1 MTLVTPAQ
9 AQLTEYLALL
19 ENTARKVSRVVR
31 LVLLDISV
39 QAERTN
45 NPVLRLNTVRGL
57 ATSVRNAPQ
66 VTLALGPR
74 TIKFVQLESLARR
87 VKLHVKHVRQASLVS
102 KEPPHALIAR
112 LGLSAQRTRVL
123 ALPAKTES
131 IVSIAQPNAQLV
143 QLVSTAK
150 AVMQTAQLV

>member
-9 AQLTEYLALL
+9 AELTKYLALPV
-19 ENTARKVSRVVR
+19 NTAREVCRVVR

-57 ATSVRNAPQ
+57 ATSVPNAPQ
-66 VTLALGPR
+66 VTLALGLR

-87 VKLHVKHVRQASLVS
+87 VKLNVKHVRQASLVS

-123 ALPAKTES
+123 ALTAKTES
-131 IVSIAQPNAQLV
+131 IVSTAQLNASIV
-143 QLVSTAK
+143 QLVSTAN
-150 AVMQTAQLV
+150 AVMQPAQPV